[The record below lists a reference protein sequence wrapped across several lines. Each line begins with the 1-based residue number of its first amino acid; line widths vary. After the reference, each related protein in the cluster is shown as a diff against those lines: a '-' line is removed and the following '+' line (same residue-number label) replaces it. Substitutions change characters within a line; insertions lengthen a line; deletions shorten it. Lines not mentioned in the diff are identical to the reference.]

1 MTQFIYIPF
10 GGSGGGGSSQDRF
23 APKYVVGNTANGDT
37 ATAYST
43 GGFYYIPDSGDG
55 TGIATALAYATLGDP
70 DFVALGD
77 VWIRPGT
84 YTVSQTLVV
93 PAACTVRGSGTPT
106 FIRSVAGAIA
116 GPLFSLNHNSSLR
129 QMSLEHSEPAISNT
143 QYGVVD
149 LRGSAQINTRA
160 LCEDVEVLTSWGNP
174 TNATIYGGF
183 VSYNVGNSTET
194 LLRCVRCAVRYG
206 LNDGLFNYTANL
218 AGYRLVDASLEL
230 FDCTGQYLAASTARN
245 GSFYVVVGDNAGTG
259 SLIVRGG
266 VFTGYTGGIFLNG
279 VSATRM
285 LVDGAKIT
293 ASDPNN
299 ASTSLGTYRSVNA
312 VVTNNTIT
320 ETSGA
325 GGSQA
330 IVFDAQGVAAT
341 TNCGQVTGNR
351 IAVSGGTKPWNS
363 IDGYHVFVANT
374 YTGATAPV
382 SAVNDEVAHNINI

>member
-1 MTQFIYIPF
+1 MAQILFIPN
-10 GGSGGGGSSQDRF
+10 GSGGGGSSQDRF
-23 APKYVVGNTANGDT
+23 APKYLVGNTANGDS
-37 ATAYST
+37 AVEYST
-43 GGFYYIPDSGDG
+43 DGFYYFADPG
-55 TGIATALAYATLGDP
+55 TGVGAGLRLAAALAAALADP
-70 DFVALGD
+70 GD

-84 YTVSQTLVV
+84 YTVSQTLDV
-93 PAACTVRGSGTPT
+93 PPACTVRGSGTPT
-106 FIRSVAGAIA
+106 FIRSVAGAVA

-129 QMSLEHSEPAISNT
+129 QMSLEHSEPANPVVPGT
-143 QYGVVD
+143 QFGVVD
-149 LRGSAQINTRA
+149 LRGSARINTRA

-206 LNDGLFNYTANL
+206 LNDGQFLYTANL

-230 FDCTGQYLAASTARN
+230 FDCTGQYLAASTGRN

-259 SLIVRGG
+259 SLVVRGG

-279 VSATRM
+279 VAATRM

-299 ASTSLGTYRSVNA
+299 ASTSLGTYRSVNS

-325 GGSQA
+325 GGAQA
-330 IVFDAQGVAAT
+330 ILFDAQGVAIN

-351 IAVSGGTKPWNS
+351 IVVSGNTKPWNS
-363 IDGYHVFVANT
+363 IDGYHVFVANS

-382 SAVNDEVAHNINI
+382 SAANDEVAHNINI